1 MKAIVLFLVAALCCG
16 SIHAAVPH
24 QINYQGYL
32 TSPGGAPGTYVL
44 DHEMSVGAAGS
55 VGIYKGPVPVALSPD
70 TTSIAGASTATTWI
84 HGRTLIAVGGS
95 PVVFEVSPVVGTA
108 FVATAGTAAGVYMIR
123 LTILKIS

>member
-1 MKAIVLFLVAALCCG
+1 MIPHLLPLNSSQVSESLTLFCGHVPKVLTKCFT
-16 SIHAAVPH
+16 I
-24 QINYQGYL
+24 
-32 TSPGGAPGTYVL
+32 
-44 DHEMSVGAAGS
+44 
-55 VGIYKGPVPVALSPD
+55 PVALSLD

-108 FVATAGTAAGVYMIR
+108 FVVTAGTAAGVYLIR